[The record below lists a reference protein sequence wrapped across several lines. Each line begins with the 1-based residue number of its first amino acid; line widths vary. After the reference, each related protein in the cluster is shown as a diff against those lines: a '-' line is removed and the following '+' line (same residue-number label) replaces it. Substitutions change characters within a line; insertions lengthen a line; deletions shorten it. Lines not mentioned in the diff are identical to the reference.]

1 MRIDL
6 HTHSKASDGTDSPAE
21 LLSAAV
27 AAGLDVIG
35 LTDHDTAA
43 GWAEAAAA
51 LPSGLTLIRGAELS
65 CACPDGGADGTG
77 RTITVHLLGYLHD
90 PESPPVAREQARL
103 RAERRG
109 RLHTM
114 ATRMAADGFPI
125 DPEELMA
132 SVPPGA
138 SAGRPHLAQALV
150 RAGVVGS
157 VTEAFTRYLAGRGAY
172 YVPKHDTPVKRA
184 IQMVADAGGV
194 TVLAHPFA
202 RSRGPIVNAEVI
214 AELTEAGLSGIE
226 VDHPDHDEPTRLE
239 LRGLAKD
246 LNLLVTGSSDYHGSN
261 KTVRLG
267 QETTAPEMLDALVQ
281 RASGVPVMV
290 G

>member
-6 HTHSKASDGTDSPAE
+6 HTHSKASDGTDSPAD
-21 LLSAAV
+21 LLTAAA

-35 LTDHDTAA
+35 LTDHDTAG

-51 LPSGLTLIRGAELS
+51 LPTGLTLIRGAEFS
-65 CACPDGGADGTG
+65 CACPNGNGGNV
-77 RTITVHLLGYLHD
+77 TVHLLAYLHD
-90 PESPPVAREQARL
+90 PESPPVAQEQARL
-103 RAERRG
+103 RAERRE
-109 RLHTM
+109 RLRAM
-114 ATRMAADGFPI
+114 ATRMAEDGFPV
-125 DPEELMA
+125 DADELMA

-150 RAGVVGS
+150 RAGVVDS
-157 VTEAFTRYLAGRGAY
+157 VTEAFSRYLSGRGAY
-172 YVPKHDTPVKRA
+172 YVAKQDTPVIRA
-184 IQMVADAGGV
+184 IKMIDDAGGV

-202 RSRGPIVNAEVI
+202 RSRGPIVTADVI
-214 AELTEAGLSGIE
+214 AELTDAGLAGVE
-226 VDHPDHDEPTRLE
+226 VDHPDHDEPTRAE

-267 QETTAPEMLDALVQ
+267 QETTAPEVLDALIQ
-281 RASGVPVMV
+281 RATGVPVMV

>member
-65 CACPDGGADGTG
+65 CACPDGNG
-77 RTITVHLLGYLHD
+77 RNITVHLLAYLHD
-90 PESPPVAREQARL
+90 PESPPVATEQTRL
-103 RAERRG
+103 RAERRT
-109 RLHTM
+109 RLRTM
-114 ATRMAADGFPI
+114 ATRMAADGFPV
-125 DPEELMA
+125 DPDELMA
-132 SVPPGA
+132 SLPPGS

-157 VTEAFTRYLAGRGAY
+157 VTEAFSRYLAGRSAY
-172 YVPKHDTPVKRA
+172 YVPKHDTPVTRA
-184 IQMVADAGGV
+184 IQMIADAGGV

-202 RSRGPIVNAEVI
+202 RSRGPIVSAEII
-214 AELTEAGLSGIE
+214 AELTQAGLSGIE
-226 VDHPDHDEPTRLE
+226 VDHPDHDEPTRAE

-281 RASGVPVMV
+281 RATGVPVMM

>member
-65 CACPDGGADGTG
+65 CACPDGAG
-77 RTITVHLLGYLHD
+77 RTVTVHLLAYLHD
-90 PESPPVAREQARL
+90 PESPPVAKEQARL
-103 RAERRG
+103 RAERRQ
-109 RLHTM
+109 RLRTM
-114 ATRMAADGFPI
+114 ATRMAADGFPV

-157 VTEAFTRYLAGRGAY
+157 VTEAFSRYLAGRGAY
-172 YVPKHDTPVKRA
+172 YVPKHDTPVTRA
-184 IQMVADAGGV
+184 IQMISDAGGV

-202 RSRGPIVNAEVI
+202 RSRGPIVTAEVI
-214 AELTEAGLSGIE
+214 AELTEAGLAGVEI
-226 VDHPDHDEPTRLE
+226 DHPDHDEPTRAE

-267 QETTAPEMLDALVQ
+267 QETTAPEMLDALIQ
-281 RASGVPVMV
+281 RATGVPVMM

>member
-1 MRIDL
+1 MPIDL
-6 HTHSKASDGTDSPAE
+6 HTHSLASDGTDSPAQ
-21 LLSAAV
+21 LMHAAV

-35 LTDHDTAA
+35 LTDHDTAG
-43 GWAEAAAA
+43 GWAEAVQA

-65 CACPDGGADGTG
+65 CTCPDGNG
-77 RTITVHLLGYLHD
+77 RDITVHLLGYLHD
-90 PESPPVAREQARL
+90 PESPPVAQEQARL
-103 RAERRG
+103 RAERRE

-114 ATRMAADGFPI
+114 AVRMAADGFPV
-125 DPEELMA
+125 DPDELMA

-138 SAGRPHLAQALV
+138 SAGRPHLAQMLV
-150 RAGVVGS
+150 RAGVVDS
-157 VTEAFTRYLAGRGAY
+157 VNEAFSRYLAGRRAY
-172 YVPKHDTPVKRA
+172 YVPKHDTSVLRA
-184 IQMVADAGGV
+184 IQMIDDAGGV

-202 RSRGPIVNAEVI
+202 RSRGPIVTAEVI
-214 AELTEAGLSGIE
+214 AELAEAGLAGVE
-226 VDHPDHDEPTRLE
+226 VDHPDHDEPTRDE
-239 LRGLAKD
+239 LRALAKD

-281 RASGVPVMV
+281 RATGVPVMV

>member
-6 HTHSKASDGTDSPAE
+6 HTHSTASDGTDSPAE
-21 LLSAAV
+21 LVGAAA
-27 AAGLDVIG
+27 AAGLDVLGI
-35 LTDHDTAA
+35 TDHDTAA
-43 GWAEAAAA
+43 GWAQAAAA

-65 CACPDGGADGTG
+65 CACPDGTG
-77 RTITVHLLGYLHD
+77 RTVTVHLLGYLHD
-90 PESPPVAREQARL
+90 PASPPVAAEQARL
-103 RAERRG
+103 RAERRE

-114 ATRMAADGFPI
+114 AIRMAEDGFPV
-125 DPEELMA
+125 DPAELMA
-132 SVPPGA
+132 GIPPDA

-157 VTEAFTRYLAGRGAY
+157 VTEAFGRYLAGRGAY
-172 YVPKHDTPVKRA
+172 YVPKHDTPVTRA
-184 IQMVADAGGV
+184 IKMIDDAGGV

-202 RSRGPIVNAEVI
+202 RSRGPIVSAEVI
-214 AELTEAGLSGIE
+214 AELAEAGLAGIE
-226 VDHPDHDEPTRLE
+226 IDHPDHDEPTRAE
-239 LRGLAKD
+239 LRAIAKD

-267 QETTAPEMLDALVQ
+267 QETTDPEMLDALIQ
-281 RASGVPVMV
+281 RASGVPVVV

>member
-21 LLSAAV
+21 LVSAAS

-35 LTDHDTAA
+35 ITDHDTAA

-65 CACPDGGADGTG
+65 CACPDGLGGNV
-77 RTITVHLLGYLHD
+77 TVHLLGYLHD
-90 PESPPVAREQARL
+90 PESPPVAAEQARL
-103 RAERRG
+103 RAERRE
-109 RLHTM
+109 RLRNM
-114 ATRMAADGFPI
+114 ATRMAADGFPV
-125 DPEELMA
+125 DPDELMA
-132 SVPPGA
+132 SIPPGA

-157 VTEAFTRYLAGRGAY
+157 VTEAFSRYLAGRGAY
-172 YVPKHDTPVKRA
+172 YVQKHDTPVTRA
-184 IQMVADAGGV
+184 IKMIDDAGGV

-202 RSRGPIVNAEVI
+202 RSRGPIVTAEVI
-214 AELTEAGLSGIE
+214 AELTEAGLSGVE
-226 VDHPDHDEPTRLE
+226 VDHPDHDEPTRAE

-267 QETTAPEMLDALVQ
+267 QETTDPEMLDALVQ
-281 RASGVPVMV
+281 RATGVPVMV